1 MYELAGFRTKVGQI
15 ILNLLLLLLLV
26 ALGLKVVE
34 VALKCFV
41 FNWPC

>member
-15 ILNLLLLLLLV
+15 ILNLLLLLLLL